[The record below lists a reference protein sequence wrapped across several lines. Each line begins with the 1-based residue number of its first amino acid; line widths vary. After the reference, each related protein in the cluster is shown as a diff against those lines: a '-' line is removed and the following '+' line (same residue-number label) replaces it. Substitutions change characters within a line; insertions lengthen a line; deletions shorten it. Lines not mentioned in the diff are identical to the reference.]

1 MTPYRIAISAHF
13 LTVSVRGQTFR
24 DPQAGNTHP
33 SIAVLI
39 AEYLSGL
46 MKGADNTVRARLG
59 AIAHRMV
66 LVSQK
71 MRPGGNTPWWQQ
83 VPEAAVDMTY
93 ECDATL
99 GAPLPADCA
108 KLEYGELGAD
118 DDTLSVGAGVVKFLS
133 SGQCSRRY
141 HSSRVGMLTG
151 TRQVHVNSPSRQ
163 QQP

>member
-1 MTPYRIAISAHF
+1 
-13 LTVSVRGQTFR
+13 
-24 DPQAGNTHP
+24 
-33 SIAVLI
+33 
-39 AEYLSGL
+39 

-66 LVSQK
+66 RVSQK

-99 GAPLPADCA
+99 GAPLPVDCA